1 MRLSALAIASLLAV
15 SACALRPRY
24 NDFIT
29 ANTKGPDAR
38 FVVIDSDTNK
48 PVEGAKVEISEFKN
62 RLQATTGAD
71 GQFTLPVDKK
81 YVSENPIFV
90 VTLPKGV
97 TSYRVELAPQLVP
110 LVDPVIIKDP
120 SDAAPVQPQVVD
132 APQQQSPGTLVEVN
146 DGGVPLT
153 K

>member
-1 MRLSALAIASLLAV
+1 MRLSALAIASLLVV

-29 ANTKGPDAR
+29 ANTKGPDER
-38 FVVIDSDTNK
+38 FVVIDTDTNK
-48 PVEGAKVEISEFKN
+48 PVEGAKIEISENKN
-62 RLQATTGAD
+62 RLQATTGRD

-90 VTLPKGV
+90 VSLPKGV
-97 TSYRVELAPQLVP
+97 TSYRVELAPKVI
-110 LVDPVIIKDP
+110 PVVEP
-120 SDAAPVQPQVVD
+120 VAAPDASEAKPVAPQVVD